1 MTTGARE
8 RIVRA
13 AYECVARS
21 GFQKTSVEAAAR
33 EAGLSRATVY
43 RAFPGGRDELLAAVV
58 AWEHGRFFARLYDE
72 VRNAASLEEVLTLG
86 IVFAHRDVAA
96 HEVLQRVLRSEPGL
110 LLPKLTVEAA
120 GAQQMIAGFLEPYL
134 AKERLAPGVDR
145 AEAADFLARMALSY
159 IASPGRW
166 DLEDPDQVRRL
177 VRAELLGGIVPPGG
191 RGAAAG
197 PGAPTPASGID

>member
-1 MTTGARE
+1 MSLGARE
-8 RIVRA
+8 RIVEA

-33 EAGLSRATVY
+33 QAGLSRATVY
-43 RAFPGGRDELLAAVV
+43 RTFPGGRDELLAAVV

-72 VRNAASLEEVLTLG
+72 VREAGSLEEVLTLG

-96 HEVLQRVLRSEPGL
+96 HEVLQRVLRSEPEL

-120 GAQQMIAGFLEPYL
+120 GAQRMIAAFLEPYL
-134 AKERLAPGVDR
+134 ANERLAPGVDR
-145 AEAADFLARMALSY
+145 SEAADFLARMALSY

-177 VRAELLGGIVPPGG
+177 VRAELLGGILPPGG
-191 RGAAAG
+191 GRPSPGPPPAAPR
-197 PGAPTPASGID
+197 PGNG